1 MTKAQATAMNERFVS
16 LTDANKDL
24 EERLKS
30 VDSMAIA
37 EKRIAMENLIAYGY
51 AMDSVKLLKSQF
63 HISQGALFIQ
73 TDRVK
78 SLEAQLKKK
87 PAFRNMSSTDVWMG
101 SVFVI
106 FGTILTSYKLTK

>member
-24 EERLKS
+24 ELRLKS
-30 VDSMAIA
+30 ADSMAFA
-37 EKRIAMENLIAYGY
+37 EKRIAMENLIGFGY
-51 AMDSVKLLKSQF
+51 ALDSIKLLKSQF
-63 HISQGALFIQ
+63 HISQGALFVQ

-87 PAFRNMSSTDVWMG
+87 PPFREMSSTDVWMG
-101 SVFVI
+101 SVFVM
-106 FGTILTSYKLTK
+106 FATILTSYSLLK